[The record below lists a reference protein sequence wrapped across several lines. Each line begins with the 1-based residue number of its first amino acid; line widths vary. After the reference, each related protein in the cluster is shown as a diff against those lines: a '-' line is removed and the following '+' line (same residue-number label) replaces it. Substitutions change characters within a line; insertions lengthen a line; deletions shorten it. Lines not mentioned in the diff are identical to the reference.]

1 MLNILVKD
9 GDFQIS
15 VTKESTD
22 FVLMTEDKKV
32 AEQNISHH
40 VALIRTTYNIRPSLG
55 IPWLDYLNKL
65 QNSDA
70 DNLIITYIYDRVMNY
85 PGIVPNST
93 LVTLNNKEN
102 RNAYFTITATYNDE
116 LIELSLEGGLGNVN
130 IR

>member
-9 GDFQIS
+9 GDLQIN
-15 VTKESTD
+15 VTKKNTD
-22 FVLMTEDKKV
+22 FVLMTEDKKI

-40 VALIRTTYNIRPSLG
+40 VALIRSTYDIRPSLG
-55 IPWLDYLNKL
+55 IPWLNYLNKL

-70 DNLIITYIYDRVMNY
+70 DNLIKTYIYDRVMNY

-93 LVTLNNKEN
+93 LVTLNNKED
-102 RNAYFTITATYNDE
+102 RNAYFTISAVYNDE
-116 LIELSLEGGLGNVN
+116 LIELNLDGGLGNVN